1 MQAQLVCYTL
11 EKTTQTQR
19 TALGRELNG
28 YKDFS
33 NKAKYIYKRK
43 GILQEIKHIK
53 PHPSVLIVK
62 EENKKQLL
70 KLLRKFKASIKKYK
84 IQINHPKL
92 A

>member
-1 MQAQLVCYTL
+1 MNAQLICYKL
-11 EKTTQTQR
+11 EKATQTER

-33 NKAKYIYKRK
+33 NKAKYMYKRE
-43 GILQEIKHIK
+43 GLLQKIEHIK

-62 EENKKQLL
+62 EEHKRQLL
-70 KLLRKFKASIKKYK
+70 KLLQKYKASIKHYK
-84 IQINHPKL
+84 IKINHPKL